1 MPYIGAGVQRFNT
14 ADNLT
19 VTGTSELKNDVTVT
33 GDVTASGTVLPT
45 GDTAAGDAAALGFT
59 SAEGLILTGQGST
72 SDITVKNDADTT
84 VFTVPT
90 GTDDILFPDNA
101 KAMFGAS
108 SDLQISHNGSNS
120 VIEDLG
126 EGNLKI
132 KSNGSGINFQKGD
145 AELLATMATDGAVT
159 LYHDNSAKLATAS
172 TGVDITGGVTATD
185 TCTFSSANNVA
196 QLILKSTD
204 ADADSGPQLDLT
216 RDSGSPADGDSLGLI
231 RFMFDNDAG
240 QSIVAS
246 QFETSIVDASD
257 STEDGRLII
266 RTMTAGTSTS
276 RLDFTNTETV
286 FNDSSIDVDFR
297 VESNGNDKMIF
308 VDGENDLVGI
318 GGTPNVLLHVIGP
331 AAQVAIDT
339 TSGGEPL
346 VRFRENGTTRGL
358 LKMDG
363 SNNMQFHTGPDGSV
377 AEVARFNAS
386 GHLNIGQ
393 TSTNIPGQGNS
404 TAGTSLRGVGD
415 AYFSRDGD
423 IALNVNRNG
432 SDGKVVS
439 FRRGGTEGGSISVT
453 TTAATLASSSDSR
466 LKSNIQDAASASD
479 KIDAIQVRQFDWNE
493 TGNHQD
499 YGLIAQELQPIEPLA
514 VVGSPDSD
522 EMMGIDNSKL
532 VPMLIKAVQEQ
543 QATIKLLETRLAA
556 LESQENKLTQN
567 IITIDGKEYKPE
579 DMDEKQTYLISQIRS
594 CQNKAANI
602 RFELD
607 QVQEAQNVFTNE
619 LIKSVQTEGVQAE
632 VG

>member
-101 KAMFGAS
+101 KAMFGDS

-126 EGNLKI
+126 TGNLKI

-145 AELLATMATDGAVT
+145 AELLATMVTDGAVT

-172 TGVDITGGVTATD
+172 TGIDITGAFTATSGSTITTAD
-185 TCTFSSANNVA
+185 NTT
-196 QLILKSTD
+196 QLTLKSTD
-204 ADADSGPQLDLT
+204 ADGSVGPKLDLV
-216 RDSGSPADGDSLGLI
+216 RESSSPADDDNCGQI
-231 RFMFDNDAG
+231 QFKVDNDAG
-240 QSIVAS
+240 ESIVYGDI
-246 QFETSIVDASD
+246 FVGIIDASD
-257 STEDGRLII
+257 GTEDAHM
-266 RTMTAGTSTS
+266 TFKSQTAGARRS
-276 RLDFTNTETV
+276 RMEIQPTETV
-286 FNDSSIDVDFR
+286 FNQDSQDIDFR
-297 VESNGNDKMIF
+297 VESDSRTHMLF
-308 VDGENDLVGI
+308 VDASADAVGI
-318 GGTPNVLLHVIGP
+318 GTSSPNVTLHVFGSS
-331 AAQVAIDT
+331 AEVAIDDT
-339 TSGGEPL
+339 GAEPK
-346 VRFRENGTTRGL
+346 VRFRDNGSTRAL
-358 LKMDG
+358 LKVDS
-363 SNNMQFHTGPDGSV
+363 SNNIQFHTGSDGAT

-393 TSTNIPGQGNS
+393 TSTNIPGQNNT
-404 TAGTSLRGVGD
+404 TAGISLRSVGD
-415 AYFSRDGD
+415 GYFSRDGD
-423 IALNVNRNG
+423 LSVNANRNS
-432 SDGKVVS
+432 SDGTVIS
-439 FRRGGTEGGSISVT
+439 LRRGGTQVGSISVT
-453 TTAATLASSSDSR
+453 TSNTTYNTSSDAR
-466 LKSNIQDAASASD
+466 LKSNIEDAASASD

-499 YGLIAQELQPIEPLA
+499 YGLVAQELQPIEPLA
-514 VVGSPDSD
+514 VVGTPDSD

-543 QATIKLLETRLAA
+543 QATIKSLETRLAA
-556 LESQENKLTQN
+556 LES
-567 IITIDGKEYKPE
+567 
-579 DMDEKQTYLISQIRS
+579 
-594 CQNKAANI
+594 
-602 RFELD
+602 
-607 QVQEAQNVFTNE
+607 
-619 LIKSVQTEGVQAE
+619 
-632 VG
+632 

>member
-579 DMDEKQTYLISQIRS
+579 DMDEKQTYLINQIRS

-607 QVQEAQNVFTNE
+607 QVQAAQNVFINE

>member
-101 KAMFGAS
+101 KAMFGDS

-556 LESQENKLTQN
+556 LES
-567 IITIDGKEYKPE
+567 
-579 DMDEKQTYLISQIRS
+579 
-594 CQNKAANI
+594 
-602 RFELD
+602 
-607 QVQEAQNVFTNE
+607 
-619 LIKSVQTEGVQAE
+619 
-632 VG
+632 

>member
-1 MPYIGAGVQRFNT
+1 
-14 ADNLT
+14 
-19 VTGTSELKNDVTVT
+19 
-33 GDVTASGTVLPT
+33 
-45 GDTAAGDAAALGFT
+45 
-59 SAEGLILTGQGST
+59 
-72 SDITVKNDADTT
+72 
-84 VFTVPT
+84 
-90 GTDDILFPDNA
+90 
-101 KAMFGAS
+101 
-108 SDLQISHNGSNS
+108 
-120 VIEDLG
+120 
-126 EGNLKI
+126 
-132 KSNGSGINFQKGD
+132 
-145 AELLATMATDGAVT
+145 MATDGAVT

-556 LESQENKLTQN
+556 LES
-567 IITIDGKEYKPE
+567 
-579 DMDEKQTYLISQIRS
+579 
-594 CQNKAANI
+594 
-602 RFELD
+602 
-607 QVQEAQNVFTNE
+607 
-619 LIKSVQTEGVQAE
+619 
-632 VG
+632 